1 MKKLFVLSCALFL
14 CVLMPLSAQ
23 IKVNQYGAT
32 YVGAYGTDPDATNLY
47 YQIPGLYVY
56 GANDYPAILCK
67 PGFDG
72 FGIQIDGTGLSTGT
86 LLEIRGGNNSGSL
99 IYATGKNNETFSVTR
114 DASVLANE
122 VTANSF
128 ITRIPKSSLNRGD
141 MFKKIDS
148 PLGKLM
154 KLNGILY
161 QSSVSETNEDGK
173 QMVPSSKYRIGL
185 RSEEVQS
192 VVPEVVYKTQE
203 GETGIAYNELVGL
216 LIEAMKEQQ
225 ATISELQAVVNELK
239 SPSTIESQASDN
251 AALLQNVPNPF
262 DKETRIGYTL
272 PSTVS
277 SAQLL
282 VYDLQGNQLKNIPVI
297 SRGKG
302 EVVIQASELSAG
314 MYVYTLLADG
324 KEVATKRMILTK

>member
-1 MKKLFVLSCALFL
+1 
-14 CVLMPLSAQ
+14 
-23 IKVNQYGAT
+23 
-32 YVGAYGTDPDATNLY
+32 
-47 YQIPGLYVY
+47 
-56 GANDYPAILCK
+56 
-67 PGFDG
+67 
-72 FGIQIDGTGLSTGT
+72 
-86 LLEIRGGNNSGSL
+86 
-99 IYATGKNNETFSVTR
+99 
-114 DASVLANE
+114 
-122 VTANSF
+122 
-128 ITRIPKSSLNRGD
+128 

-148 PLGKLM
+148 PLEKLM

-161 QSSVSETNEDGK
+161 QSSVSETSGDGK

-192 VVPEVVYKTQE
+192 VVPEVVYTTQE
-203 GETGIAYNELVGL
+203 GETGL

-225 ATISELQAVVNELK
+225 ATISELQAAVNELK

>member
-32 YVGAYGTDPDATNLY
+32 YVGSYGSNPDAQNSNY
-47 YQIPGLYVY
+47 DIPGLYVY
-56 GANDYPAILCK
+56 GANDYPAIYCK
-67 PGFDG
+67 PGSIG
-72 FGIQIDGTGLSTGT
+72 LGMKIDGSKNINGP
-86 LLEIRGGNNSGSL
+86 LLFLQGNN
-99 IYATGKNNETFSVTR
+99 
-114 DASVLANE
+114 
-122 VTANSF
+122 TAN
-128 ITRIPKSSLNRGD
+128 ITLVQAYGVGGLCFSLTGEGVVSANNYITYTPKSNLKNGE

-148 PLGKLM
+148 PLEKLM

-161 QSSVSETNEDGK
+161 QSSVSETSGDGK

-192 VVPEVVYKTQE
+192 VVPEVVYTTQE

-225 ATISELQAVVNELK
+225 ATISELQAAVNELK